1 MKKIL
6 IFLALILLTTYSVT
20 YASQPELIG
29 EAAILMDMDTGQILY
44 EKNAHQEMYPAST
57 TKIMTAILALEYGDF
72 DDIVTVDEEIVYLTD
87 GGHIALEPGEE
98 LLFEDMLN
106 AILIESANDAAMAMA
121 KHISGS
127 LDEFANLMNAK
138 AEEIGALNT
147 NFTNPSGLPDEA
159 HITTAH
165 DLALIAQYAMG
176 IEEFR
181 NIVENYTYQIP
192 LTNKKD
198 EIRYLKS
205 NNRLL
210 YSSSK
215 INVDGQNVPIIYEG
229 VNGIKS
235 GYTNAAK
242 SCLVTS
248 ARRDG
253 RNLLAVVLKSDGYEL
268 YADTHKLLNHGFDD
282 FHKVI
287 IDNKNQFVE
296 NVPVEEGVHSLVAGI
311 TEDDFVLTLPKD
323 PNQNISK
330 KVIFNKEIHAPIKK
344 GDVLGKVQY
353 FLDTTLLGEI
363 NIISTLAI
371 EEVPEVSPSLMEK
384 IIGKWYFLMI
394 ALILFL
400 WIRSNIRRKRQRK
413 RRSYMYIK
421 NG

>member
-1 MKKIL
+1 MKKTF
-6 IFLALILLTTYSVT
+6 IFLALILLTTYNVN
-20 YASQPELIG
+20 YADQLDIVG
-29 EAAILMDMDTGQILY
+29 EAAILMDMDTGQVLY
-44 EKNAHQEMYPAST
+44 EKNSHQVMYPAST

-72 DDIVTVDEEIVYLTD
+72 NDIVTVDEEIVYLTD

-98 LLFEDMLN
+98 LLFKDMLN

-127 LDEFANLMNAK
+127 LEEFAVLMNAK
-138 AEEIGALNT
+138 AKEIGALNT
-147 NFTNPSGLPDEA
+147 NFTNPSGLPDDN
-159 HITTAH
+159 HVTTAY
-165 DLALIAQYAMG
+165 DLALMGQYAMG

-210 YSSSK
+210 YSSKK
-215 INVDGQNVPIIYEG
+215 INVDGQNVPIKYEG

-248 ARRDG
+248 AERDG
-253 RNLLAVVLKSDGYEL
+253 RNLIAVVLKSDGYEL
-268 YADTHKLLNHGFDD
+268 YADLHKLLNHGFDD
-282 FHKVI
+282 FHRVV

-296 NVPVEEGVHSLVAGI
+296 NIPIEDGTFSLVAGV
-311 TEDDFVLTLPKD
+311 TEDDFILTLPKD

-330 KVIFNKEIHAPIKK
+330 KFVLDEEIHAPIKK

-353 FLDTTLLGEI
+353 FLDTELLGEI
-363 NIISTLAI
+363 NVISTLTV
-371 EEVPEVSPSLMEK
+371 EEIPEPNPSLMER
-384 IIGKWYFLMI
+384 ILAKWYFFVI
-394 ALILFL
+394 GLILFL
-400 WIRSNIRRKRQRK
+400 WIRNNIRRKRQRK
-413 RRSYMYIK
+413 RRAYMYIR
-421 NG
+421 NS